1 MFNQIESLRLLS
13 FYVMQDEGLDFIA
26 EGLDTLKD
34 MAEAMN
40 EVCWK
45 YNSLRPYHTS
55 LYVPLSW
62 PLAFGNWY

>member
-1 MFNQIESLRLLS
+1 
-13 FYVMQDEGLDFIA
+13 MQDEGLDFIA

-62 PLAFGNWY
+62 PLAYGIDVN